1 MARRSDLWPHN
12 RRDPGNVGA
21 NMQADRVQEG
31 FLRYQS
37 RKLVFI
43 SIAAAAA
50 LLGIIGG
57 FINHALRV
65 RPTPHLVFAPPNPS
79 LSADA
84 PIGTFVALVIV
95 TMSDGSVFNG
105 TLGFGPPYGDAQ
117 GCFAIRD
124 RSIVLACQLP
134 PPSVKHITVTAIP

>member
-1 MARRSDLWPHN
+1 
-12 RRDPGNVGA
+12 
-21 NMQADRVQEG
+21 MQADRVQEG

-43 SIAAAAA
+43 SIAAAAV
-50 LLGIIGG
+50 LFGIIGG
-57 FINHALRV
+57 FVNYVLRV
-65 RPTPHLVFAPPNPS
+65 QPTPHLVFALPNPS
-79 LSADA
+79 LPADA
-84 PIGTFVALVIV
+84 PIGTFVALAIV